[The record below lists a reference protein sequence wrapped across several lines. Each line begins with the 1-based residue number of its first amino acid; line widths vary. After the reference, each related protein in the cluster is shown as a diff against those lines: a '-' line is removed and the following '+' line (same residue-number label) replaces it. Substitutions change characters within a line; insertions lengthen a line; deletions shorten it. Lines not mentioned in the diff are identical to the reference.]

1 MLHNRDLKPGVTLGR
16 YEILMPVAQG
26 GMAAVWAARMV
37 GSRGFQKLVAI
48 KTMLP
53 GLSEDPEFEA
63 MFLDEARLA
72 ARIRHPHVAEI
83 LDLGDENGVL
93 YIVMEWINGESLFVI
108 NRHAKEQGGF
118 PLPLL
123 LRMLS
128 SACAGLH
135 AAHEM
140 RDDDDGRPLGLVH
153 RDVNPANVMVSYDG
167 IVKIVDFGVAKAT
180 AGVTITRVP
189 GMMKGKAHYM
199 SPEQIRGD
207 RLDRRSDI
215 FSLGILMYVM
225 ITGRHPF
232 KAGTDKQTMDNIVGN
247 EPVPIREL
255 VPSVRS
261 DLEAVVNRALAKRVA
276 DRWADCAEMQR
287 ALDQITNAIG
297 AAVTDGDVSSFVRKL
312 MGERASQRRAEIAAA
327 IQAADTRGVEANEAP
342 ASRRRDA
349 VETPASKRRGPTP
362 SSRGASLEGIIPVAL
377 DGGEPAPAPPPAIA
391 VPSVPPPPAAAP
403 TALVTTKRK
412 RSVWPWFV
420 LVLLAAIGGGVA
432 ALRLGRLPMAE
443 PFVPPALR
451 WLLPPPRAEAAPAPA
466 PTPTM
471 TVAPVASAVPSAS
484 AAPSAATPI
493 DDTLALDA
501 GAATDAGA
509 TDAGTTDAGAT
520 DAGAIDAGPDPLDAG
535 LVDGGLP
542 DGGGYKFL
550 PPNAGGGWQRIDG
563 LWYPP
568 AWWRPPAK
576 TAPAPT
582 GGGAKIDSKDPYE

>member
-37 GSRGFQKLVAI
+37 GSRGFQKIVAI

-108 NRHAKEQGGF
+108 NRNAKDQGGF

-140 RDDDDGRPLGLVH
+140 RDDEGRPLGLVH

-180 AGVTITRVP
+180 ASVTITRVP
-189 GMMKGKAHYM
+189 GMLKGKAHYM
-199 SPEQIRGD
+199 SPEQIRGE
-207 RLDRRSDI
+207 RLDRRSDL

-232 KAGTDKQTMDNIVGN
+232 KASTDKQTMDNIVGT
-247 EPVPIREL
+247 EPVPIRDL
-255 VPSVRS
+255 VPSVRP
-261 DLEAVVNRALAKRVA
+261 DLEAVVMRALAKRVE
-276 DRWADCAEMQR
+276 DRWVDCAEMQR

-297 AAVTDGDVSSFVRKL
+297 AAVTDGDLSSFVRQL
-312 MGERASQRRAEIAAA
+312 MGERSSQRRAEIAAA
-327 IQAADTRGVEANEAP
+327 IQAADARGVEAAEAP
-342 ASRRRDA
+342 ASRRADGSMSR
-349 VETPASKRRGPTP
+349 RRGGTP
-362 SSRGASLEGIIPVAL
+362 SSRGASLEGIIPIAL
-377 DGGEPAPAPPPAIA
+377 DGGGAAPPPPPAIV
-391 VPSVPPPPAAAP
+391 VPSVPPPPPSAP
-403 TALVTTKRK
+403 AALVTSKRK
-412 RSVWPWFV
+412 PSVWPWLV
-420 LVLLAAIGGGVA
+420 LVLVGALGGAGA
-432 ALRLGRLPMAE
+432 ALRMGHLPAAE
-443 PFVPPALR
+443 PLVPPALR
-451 WLLPPPRAEAAPAPA
+451 WLLPPPKAEATHAPTPPPPPASVAPAPSAA
-466 PTPTM
+466 PP
-471 TVAPVASAVPSAS
+471 AS
-484 AAPSAATPI
+484 AAPSATAPSE
-493 DDTLALDA
+493 DTLALDA
-501 GAATDAGA
+501 SAPSDAGTPGDA
-509 TDAGTTDAGAT
+509 GSDAGTDAGTDAG
-520 DAGAIDAGPDPLDAG
+520 DAGSDVL
-535 LVDGGLP
+535 DGGLP
-542 DGGGYKFL
+542 DGGGYRFL
-550 PPNAGGGWQRIDG
+550 PPNPGGGWKRIDG

-568 AWWRPPAK
+568 PWWRPPSRLPGGAT
-576 TAPAPT
+576 TAAPT
-582 GGGAKIDSKDPYE
+582 GGAPKVDTNDPYGE

>member
-37 GSRGFQKLVAI
+37 GSRGFQKIVAI

-108 NRHAKEQGGF
+108 NRNAKDQGGF

-140 RDDDDGRPLGLVH
+140 RDDDGRPLGLVH

-180 AGVTITRVP
+180 ASVTITRVP
-189 GMMKGKAHYM
+189 GMLKGKAHYM
-199 SPEQIRGD
+199 SPEQVRGE

-232 KAGTDKQTMDNIVGN
+232 KASTDKQTMDNIVGT
-247 EPVPIREL
+247 EPVPLHEL
-255 VPSVRS
+255 VPSVRQ
-261 DLEAVVNRALAKRVA
+261 DLEAVVMRALAKRVD
-276 DRWADCAEMQR
+276 DRWPDCAEMQR

-297 AAVTDGDVSSFVRKL
+297 AAVTDGDVASFVRQL
-312 MGERASQRRAEIAAA
+312 MGERSSQRRAEISAA
-327 IQAADTRGVEANEAP
+327 IQAADARGSEAAEAP
-342 ASRRRDA
+342 VSRRTEGPMSRRR
-349 VETPASKRRGPTP
+349 GGTP
-362 SSRGASLEGIIPVAL
+362 SSRGASLEGIIPISLEV
-377 DGGEPAPAPPPAIA
+377 GESAPPPPPAIV
-391 VPSVPPPPAAAP
+391 VPSVPPPPPSAAP
-403 TALVTTKRK
+403 ALVTTKRK
-412 RSVWPWFV
+412 RSVWPW
-420 LVLLAAIGGGVA
+420 LGLTLVA
-432 ALRLGRLPMAE
+432 ALGGAGAALHLGHLPWAE
-443 PFVPPALR
+443 PLVPPALR
-451 WLLPPPRAEAAPAPA
+451 WLLPPPKAEATPAPPPPPASVAPAPSAA
-466 PTPTM
+466 PPAT
-471 TVAPVASAVPSAS
+471 AVPSAS
-484 AAPSAATPI
+484 ASAPSDEA
-493 DDTLALDA
+493 LALDA
-501 GAATDAGA
+501 GAPSDAGSDA
-509 TDAGTTDAGAT
+509 GDAGDAGTDASDAGS
-520 DAGAIDAGPDPLDAG
+520 DAL
-535 LVDGGLP
+535 DGGLP
-542 DGGGYKFL
+542 DGGGYRFL
-550 PPNAGGGWQRIDG
+550 PPNPGGGWKRIDG

-568 AWWRPPAK
+568 PWWRPPSRLPGGST
-576 TAPAPT
+576 TAAPT
-582 GGGAKIDSKDPYE
+582 GAAPKVDPSDPYGE

>member
-108 NRHAKEQGGF
+108 NRNAKDQGGF
-118 PLPLL
+118 PLPLF

-140 RDDDDGRPLGLVH
+140 RDDDGRPLGLVH

-180 AGVTITRVP
+180 ASVTITRVP
-189 GMMKGKAHYM
+189 GMLKGKAHYM

-232 KAGTDKQTMDNIVGN
+232 KASTDKQTMDNIVGT
-247 EPVPIREL
+247 EPVPIRDL
-255 VPSVRS
+255 VPSVRP
-261 DLEAVVNRALAKRVA
+261 DLEAVVMRALAKRVD
-276 DRWADCAEMQR
+276 DRWSDCAEMQR

-297 AAVTDGDVSSFVRKL
+297 AAVTDGDMASFVRNL
-312 MGERASQRRAEIAAA
+312 MGERSSQRRAEIAAA
-327 IQAADTRGVEANEAP
+327 IQAADARGVEAAEAP
-342 ASRRRDA
+342 ASRKAEGPTSRRR
-349 VETPASKRRGPTP
+349 SGGTP
-362 SSRGASLEGIIPVAL
+362 SSRGASLEGIIPITL
-377 DGGEPAPAPPPAIA
+377 DGGEVAPPPPPVIV
-391 VPSVPPPPAAAP
+391 VPSVPPPPPSAP
-403 TALVTTKRK
+403 AALVTSKRK
-412 RSVWPWFV
+412 PSVWPWLV
-420 LVLLAAIGGGVA
+420 LVLVA
-432 ALRLGRLPMAE
+432 ALGGAGAALRMGHLPGAE
-443 PFVPPALR
+443 PLVPPALR
-451 WLLPPPRAEAAPAPA
+451 WLLPAPKAEATPAPA
-466 PTPTM
+466 PPPPPASI
-471 TVAPVASAVPSAS
+471 APAPSAVMSAS
-484 AAPSAATPI
+484 AAPSATAPSE
-493 DDTLALDA
+493 DTLALDA
-501 GAATDAGA
+501 GTPSDAGS
-509 TDAGTTDAGAT
+509 DAES
-520 DAGAIDAGPDPLDAG
+520 DAGPDAGTDAG
-535 LVDGGLP
+535 DAGSDALDGGLP
-542 DGGGYKFL
+542 DGGGYRFL
-550 PPNAGGGWQRIDG
+550 PPNPGGGWKRIDG

-568 AWWRPPAK
+568 PWWRPPSRLPGGAT
-576 TAPAPT
+576 TAAPT
-582 GGGAKIDSKDPYE
+582 GGAPKVDTNDPYGD

>member
-37 GSRGFQKLVAI
+37 GSRGFQKIVAI

-108 NRHAKEQGGF
+108 NRNAKDQGGF

-140 RDDDDGRPLGLVH
+140 RDDDGRPLGLVH

-180 AGVTITRVP
+180 ASVTITRVP

-199 SPEQIRGD
+199 SPEQIRGE

-232 KAGTDKQTMDNIVGN
+232 KATTDKQTMDNIVGT
-247 EPVPIREL
+247 EPVPVHEL
-255 VPSVRS
+255 VPSVRP
-261 DLEAVVNRALAKRVA
+261 DLEAVVMRALAKRVE
-276 DRWADCAEMQR
+276 DRWTDCAEMQR

-297 AAVTDGDVSSFVRKL
+297 AAVTDGDVSSFVSKL
-312 MGERASQRRAEIAAA
+312 MGERSSQRRAELAAA
-327 IQAADTRGVEANEAP
+327 IQAADARGLEAAEAP
-342 ASRRRDA
+342 ASRRAEGPVSRKRSG
-349 VETPASKRRGPTP
+349 TPSSRGGTP
-362 SSRGASLEGIIPVAL
+362 SSRGASLEGIIPISL
-377 DGGEPAPAPPPAIA
+377 DDGESVPPPPPAIV
-391 VPSVPPPPAAAP
+391 VPSVPPPPPSAAP
-403 TALVTTKRK
+403 ALVTSKRK
-412 RSVWPWFV
+412 RSVWPWLGLT
-420 LVLLAAIGGGVA
+420 LVAALGGAGA
-432 ALRLGRLPMAE
+432 ALRLGHLPWAE
-443 PFVPPALR
+443 PLVPPALR
-451 WLLPPPRAEAAPAPA
+451 WLLPPPKTAPAPA
-466 PTPTM
+466 PPPPPASVVPAPTAM
-471 TVAPVASAVPSAS
+471 TSAS
-484 AAPSAATPI
+484 AAPSASAPS
-493 DDTLALDA
+493 DEALALDA
-501 GAATDAGA
+501 GAPSDAGS
-509 TDAGTTDAGAT
+509 DAGDAGS
-520 DAGAIDAGPDPLDAG
+520 DAGDAGSDAG
-535 LVDGGLP
+535 DAGSDALDGGLP
-542 DGGGYKFL
+542 DGGGYRFL
-550 PPNAGGGWQRIDG
+550 PPNPGGGWKRIDG

-568 AWWRPPAK
+568 PWWRPPSRLPGGAP
-576 TAPAPT
+576 TAPAP
-582 GGGAKIDSKDPYE
+582 KVDPNDPYGD